1 MFVHFSPWFVL
12 TLVHSYVAV
21 KKKMKSVILTFF
33 FMRVVTL
40 VTRTFFIKPKYLDE
54 PVDVLL
60 LNKEQTHPIQY

>member
-1 MFVHFSPWFVL
+1 ML